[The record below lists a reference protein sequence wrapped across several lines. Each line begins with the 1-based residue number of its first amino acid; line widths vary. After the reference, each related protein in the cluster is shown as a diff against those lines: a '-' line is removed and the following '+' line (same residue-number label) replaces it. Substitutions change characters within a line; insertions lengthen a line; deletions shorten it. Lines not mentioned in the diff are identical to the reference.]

1 MFTSRQPWLCRAVS
15 LLFFP
20 SVPVFGHSP
29 SSVSGCV
36 QDPSHAVIRG
46 ASISLTR
53 QDNSGRL
60 QTQTDEKGCFTF
72 ISVSSGIYRLEVLAE
87 SFSPYVKALVVEN
100 SMRLEDVVLEIQ
112 PIEAFAAV
120 TATRT
125 LVSNG
130 QVGASVD
137 VIDRTQIEASH
148 VEVASDLL
156 RNVAG
161 IALVRTGNIGGITT
175 LFTRGGESD
184 YTKILIDGIP
194 INQPGGIYDFAHLP
208 TDNVGRVEVVR
219 GPQSALFGSDA
230 MTGVVQM
237 FTRTGV

>member
-1 MFTSRQPWLCRAVS
+1 MVTSRQPWLCCVVF
-15 LLFFP
+15 LLFFA
-20 SVPVFGHSP
+20 SVPVFGQSP

-53 QDNSGRL
+53 LDNSGRL
-60 QTQTDEKGCFTF
+60 QTQTDEKGCFTLS
-72 ISVSSGIYRLEVLAE
+72 SVSSSKYRLEILAE
-87 SFSPYVKALVVEN
+87 SFSPYEKDLVVEN
-100 SMRLEDVVLEIQ
+100 SVRLDDVVLEIR
-112 PIEAFAAV
+112 PVEAFAIV

-125 LVSNG
+125 LVSSG
-130 QVGASVD
+130 QVVASVD
-137 VIDRTQIEASH
+137 VIDRTQIDASH
-148 VEVASDLL
+148 VEFASDLL

-219 GPQSALFGSDA
+219 GSERSVRLGCNDGCCADIHAQ
-230 MTGVVQM
+230 
-237 FTRTGV
+237 TR